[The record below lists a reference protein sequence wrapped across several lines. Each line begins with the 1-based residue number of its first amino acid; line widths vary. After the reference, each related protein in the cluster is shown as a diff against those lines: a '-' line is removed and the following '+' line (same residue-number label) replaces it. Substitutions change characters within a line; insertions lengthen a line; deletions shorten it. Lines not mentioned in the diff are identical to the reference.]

1 MNIFCK
7 IFKKILKNIK
17 YIYSKNKEE
26 KHIIFVFKQINY
38 LMMNANKNYFLP
50 KIRKL
55 EELPNPMIRDMLNIN
70 NCLKQLINI

>member
-1 MNIFCK
+1 
-7 IFKKILKNIK
+7 
-17 YIYSKNKEE
+17 
-26 KHIIFVFKQINY
+26 
-38 LMMNANKNYFLP
+38 MMNANKNYFLP